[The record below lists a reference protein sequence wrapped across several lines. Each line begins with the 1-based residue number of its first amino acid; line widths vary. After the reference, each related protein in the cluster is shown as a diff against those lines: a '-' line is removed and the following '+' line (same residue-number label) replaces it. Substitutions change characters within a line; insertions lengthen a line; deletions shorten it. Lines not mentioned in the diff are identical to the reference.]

1 MLHRTSSSRR
11 RRASRSAA
19 TSPQT
24 RSPRPSA
31 QTSRR
36 ASLATTETDDELEPP
51 PQRSPRASLAPEAA
65 LDYPRNPRHSLV
77 PETRSARNSITP
89 DTPLVRNTLTPSRN
103 NLGVEQA
110 YGSRLSLNPQDFNRS
125 PRNSI
130 TPDASARTP
139 RRSLVP
145 EGTSWAQP
153 RNSLVPDVGRSPRHS
168 VASIQIDPARNQ
180 KELGPSPRTSPR
192 GSMAPDVLKKDF
204 AELNK
209 TPRGSLVPDS
219 QKSPRGSIAPSE
231 RSGRG
236 SLVTGEI
243 DSSRISPR
251 GSLTLT
257 FQEPLVSRERRASD
271 ESQTASARGRVSP
284 YRASLGGRQGTALS
298 DTGSRRASSSV
309 SQVSGDEQR
318 RLCGE
323 QTKFNDRS
331 GLGLGV
337 GLTTYGSVA
346 YQLKDA
352 NMEAS
357 GTVDFVCRAAKI
369 MNRTIVMTVFLA
381 ILSTLPVIMMIMGVQ
396 YIRDCPAEPR
406 LPVYMVVGGAAGGAG
421 ICWLLW
427 AQLASR
433 TSNSSASVPEK
444 ILASTLTVFLMGW
457 FAFGNYWTLG
467 IMWPDYAPSLFE
479 PNQWCHRTLYVFSL
493 TQLGVVWGVLALM
506 SLLLLSLVICQQ
518 RRSVVLELWHRNI
531 NNTMDVAGALLP
543 FTQVVRPELTI
554 HVQEVLTQADG
565 DKPKIPEINEPS
577 DEDARSPKGPA

>member
-31 QTSRR
+31 QSSRR

-51 PQRSPRASLAPEAA
+51 PQRSPRASLAPDAA
-65 LDYPRNPRHSLV
+65 LDSYHRSPRHSLV

-89 DTPLVRNTLTPSRN
+89 ETPIVRNTLAPSRN
-103 NLGVEQA
+103 NLAVDQA

-125 PRNSI
+125 HRNSI
-130 TPDASARTP
+130 TPDMTARSP

-145 EGTSWAQP
+145 EGTSWNQP

-192 GSMAPDVLKKDF
+192 GSIAPESLKKECPDF
-204 AELNK
+204 NK
-209 TPRGSLVPDS
+209 SPRGSLIPES
-219 QKSPRGSIAPSE
+219 QRSPRGSIAPSE
-231 RSGRG
+231 RSARG
-236 SLVTGEI
+236 SLATGDI
-243 DSSRISPR
+243 DAARISPR

-257 FQEPLVSRERRASD
+257 FQEPLISRERRPSED
-271 ESQTASARGRVSP
+271 SQNAGNRGRVSP
-284 YRASLGGRQGTALS
+284 YRASLGGRQSGGLS

-323 QTKFNDRS
+323 HAKYSDRT

-357 GTVDFVCRAAKI
+357 GTVDFKSSYFI
-369 MNRTIVMTVFLA
+369 MIHSGRQQLIIYYVVMTVFLA
-381 ILSTLPVIMMIMGVQ
+381 CLSTLPVIMLIMGVQ

-406 LPVYMVVGGAAGGAG
+406 IPVYMVVGGAAGGAG

-433 TSNSSASVPEK
+433 SSNSSASVPER
-444 ILASTLTVFLMGW
+444 ILAYTLTIFLMGW
-457 FAFGNYWTLG
+457 FACGNYWTLG
-467 IMWPDYAPSLFE
+467 IMWPDYAPTLFE
-479 PNQWCHRTLYVFSL
+479 PNQWCHRTLYVFAL
-493 TQLGVVWGVLALM
+493 TQLSVVWGVIALV
-506 SLLLLSLVICQQ
+506 LLLLLALVICQ
-518 RRSVVLELWHRNI
+518 VFGCGWL
-531 NNTMDVAGALLP
+531 
-543 FTQVVRPELTI
+543 
-554 HVQEVLTQADG
+554 
-565 DKPKIPEINEPS
+565 
-577 DEDARSPKGPA
+577 GPPRYK